1 MVIDDMTME
10 ITDEMFSQISRE
22 LHNEPSK
29 PEKKNRFKQDGI
41 ENISF
46 HSPRRKADGTYD
58 KKPLNDNYFK
68 EYYHNNLKE
77 PFQCPDCGRII
88 SSTSNLSK
96 HRNSNVCKRARN
108 LN

>member
-1 MVIDDMTME
+1 MPSFMVIDDMTME

-29 PEKKNRFKQDGI
+29 PEKKN
-41 ENISF
+41 ISF

-58 KKPLNDNYFK
+58 KKPLNENYFK

-88 SSTSNLSK
+88 SSKSNLSK

>member
-1 MVIDDMTME
+1 MPSFMVIDKMPME

-29 PEKKNRFKQDGI
+29 PVKKNKFKQ
-41 ENISF
+41 
-46 HSPRRKADGTYD
+46 DGTYD

-88 SSTSNLSK
+88 SSKSNLSK
-96 HRNSNVCKRARN
+96 HRNSNVCKRAQN